1 MLPLQ
6 DEILNLV
13 ISPKALPLQGYTLGY
28 NISDFQ
34 SLNQLL
40 DRYAPHLG
48 VLWDVGKIY
57 H

>member
-28 NISDFQ
+28 YISDFQ
-34 SLNQLL
+34 SLNHLL
-40 DRYAPHLG
+40 DGYAPIWG
-48 VLWDVGKIY
+48 FCGT
-57 H
+57 